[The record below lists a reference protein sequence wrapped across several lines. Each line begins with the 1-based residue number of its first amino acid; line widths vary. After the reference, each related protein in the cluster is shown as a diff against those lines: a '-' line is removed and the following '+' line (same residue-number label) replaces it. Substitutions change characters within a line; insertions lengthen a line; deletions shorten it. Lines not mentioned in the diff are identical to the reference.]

1 MSLYRL
7 RALIRFHLSI
17 CDRCLKTRRRRPGI
31 IRKPFNH
38 KETRRGLVDCPV
50 WRLTGSFAALCCLQ
64 VGQGLC
70 CAAARGAAHD
80 SAKSR
85 LVPPAPAASVPPGA
99 QLKPQAGRVHSAAT
113 NGDHDHG
120 PGLGASRSLG
130 GNSQKI
136 LLLRLVTEVSPSVS
150 GPGAIIILDGPIAN
164 L

>member
-113 NGDHDHG
+113 NGDYDHG
-120 PGLGASRSLG
+120 PGLGAVTVAVSKDTLTIS
-130 GNSQKI
+130 
-136 LLLRLVTEVSPSVS
+136 LVTDVSPSVS
-150 GPGAIIILDGPIAN
+150 GVPGAIIILDGPIAN

>member
-1 MSLYRL
+1 LSLYRL

-50 WRLTGSFAALCCLQ
+50 WRLTGSFAALWGLQ

-70 CAAARGAAHD
+70 CAAARGAAHN

-85 LVPPAPAASVPPGA
+85 LVPPGPCRCQCPARRSTQASGWTGSLTQPQQTAIIVGA
-99 QLKPQAGRVHSAAT
+99 RR
-113 NGDHDHG
+113 
-120 PGLGASRSLG
+120 SRRLG
-130 GNSQKI
+130 GMTE
-136 LLLRLVTEVSPSVS
+136 LLLRLVTEVSISVGCS
-150 GPGAIIILDGPIAN
+150 RRNHHLRSDRKSTK
-164 L
+164 